1 MDECR
6 KDIHVDSICQIQTG
20 ERDGIYRTNDPIKKK
35 KNENDRLRET
45 ETENQRDREREGGKA
60 YRLK

>member
-1 MDECR
+1 ML
-6 KDIHVDSICQIQTG
+6 IQSAKSRLGSGMESTG
-20 ERDGIYRTNDPIKKK
+20 QMIRLKKK

>member
-1 MDECR
+1 ML
-6 KDIHVDSICQIQTG
+6 IQSAKSRLGSGMESTG
-20 ERDGIYRTNDPIKKK
+20 QMIRLKK